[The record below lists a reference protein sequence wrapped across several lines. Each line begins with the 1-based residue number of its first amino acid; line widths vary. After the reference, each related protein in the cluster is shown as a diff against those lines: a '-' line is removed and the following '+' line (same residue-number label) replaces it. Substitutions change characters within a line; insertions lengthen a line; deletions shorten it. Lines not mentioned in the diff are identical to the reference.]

1 MQLINNHYLWEAITV
16 SSQAKTLTFSK
27 VVCYKY
33 NWDNALIRKINLI
46 WCYSHLIYSFI
57 NQHSRVKVPVTADV
71 VEQW

>member
-1 MQLINNHYLWEAITV
+1 M

-33 NWDNALIRKINLI
+33 NWDNALIRKINLML
-46 WCYSHLIYSFI
+46 CYSHLIYSFL
-57 NQHSRVKVPVTADV
+57 NQDSRVKVPVTADV